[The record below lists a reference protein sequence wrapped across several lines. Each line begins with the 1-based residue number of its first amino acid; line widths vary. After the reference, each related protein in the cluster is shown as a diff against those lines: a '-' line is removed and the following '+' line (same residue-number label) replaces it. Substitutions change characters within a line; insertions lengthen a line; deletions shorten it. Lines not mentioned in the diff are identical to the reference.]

1 MLVLDRKINQS
12 IMIGNI
18 EVVVTD
24 VRGDHVK
31 IGVQA
36 PRCVPVHRREIYD
49 VIRAQNIRAAESETA
64 HLNDLRG
71 LLQIEAGPGAGVP
84 RKSA

>member
-1 MLVLDRKINQS
+1 MLVLDRKVNQS

-18 EVVVTD
+18 EVVVTE

-36 PRCVPVHRREIYD
+36 PRCVPVHRKEIYE
-49 VIRAQNIRAAESETA
+49 VIRSQNIRAAGSEA
-64 HLNDLRG
+64 VDLDEVRG
-71 LLQIEAGPGAGVP
+71 LLQI
-84 RKSA
+84 

>member
-1 MLVLDRKINQS
+1 MLVLDRKVNQS

-18 EVVVTD
+18 EVIVTE

-36 PRCVPVHRREIYD
+36 PRCVPVHRKEIYEL
-49 VIRAQNIRAAESETA
+49 IRAQNIQAAESEA
-64 HLNDLRG
+64 VDLDAVRG
-71 LLQIEAGPGAGVP
+71 LLQI
-84 RKSA
+84 

>member
-1 MLVLDRKINQS
+1 MLVLDRRVNQS

-18 EVVVTD
+18 EVIVTE

-36 PRCVPVHRREIYD
+36 PRCVPVHRKEIYEL
-49 VIRAQNIRAAESETA
+49 IRSQNVRAAESQPVNLEQV
-64 HLNDLRG
+64 RG
-71 LLQIEAGPGAGVP
+71 LLQI
-84 RKSA
+84 

>member
-1 MLVLDRKINQS
+1 MLVLDRKVNQS

-18 EVVVTD
+18 EVIVTD

-36 PRCVPVHRREIYD
+36 PRCVPVHRKEVYE
-49 VIRAQNIRAAESETA
+49 VIRSQNVQAAESA
-64 HLNDLRG
+64 AVDLSEIQA
-71 LLQIEAGPGAGVP
+71 LLQI
-84 RKSA
+84 

>member
-1 MLVLDRKINQS
+1 MLVLDRRVNQS

-18 EVVVTD
+18 EVVVTE

-36 PRCVPVHRREIYD
+36 PRCVPVHRKEIYEL
-49 VIRAQNIRAAESETA
+49 IRSQNVRAAESQPV
-64 HLNDLRG
+64 DLEQVRG
-71 LLQIEAGPGAGVP
+71 LLQI
-84 RKSA
+84 

>member
-1 MLVLDRKINQS
+1 MLVLDRRVNQS

-18 EVVVTD
+18 EVVVTE

-36 PRCVPVHRREIYD
+36 PRCVPVHRKEIYEL
-49 VIRAQNIRAAESETA
+49 IRSQNIRAAESQPF
-64 HLNDLRG
+64 DLDQVRS
-71 LLQIEAGPGAGVP
+71 LLQI
-84 RKSA
+84 

>member
-1 MLVLDRKINQS
+1 MLVLDRKVNQS

-18 EVVVTD
+18 EVVVTE

-36 PRCVPVHRREIYD
+36 PRCVPVHRKEIYEI
-49 VIRAQNIRAAESETA
+49 IRSQNIQAAGSEA
-64 HLNDLRG
+64 VDLDEIRG
-71 LLQIEAGPGAGVP
+71 VLQI
-84 RKSA
+84 

>member
-1 MLVLDRKINQS
+1 MLVLDRKVNQS

-18 EVVVTD
+18 EVVITE

-36 PRCVPVHRREIYD
+36 PRCVPVHRKEIYD
-49 VIRAQNIRAAESETA
+49 LIRSQNVRAAESQPV
-64 HLNDLRG
+64 DLEEIQG
-71 LLQIEAGPGAGVP
+71 LLQI
-84 RKSA
+84 

>member
-1 MLVLDRKINQS
+1 MLVLDRKVNQS

-18 EVVVTD
+18 EVVVTE

-36 PRCVPVHRREIYD
+36 PRCVPVHRKEIYEL
-49 VIRAQNIRAAESETA
+49 IRSQNVQAAQSRPV
-64 HLNDLRG
+64 DLEEIQS
-71 LLQIEAGPGAGVP
+71 LLQI
-84 RKSA
+84 